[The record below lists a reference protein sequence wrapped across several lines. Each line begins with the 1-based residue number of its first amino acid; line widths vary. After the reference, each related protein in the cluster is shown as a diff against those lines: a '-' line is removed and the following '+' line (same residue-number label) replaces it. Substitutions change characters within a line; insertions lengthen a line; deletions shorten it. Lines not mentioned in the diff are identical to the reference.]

1 MLCRKTQW
9 GHSHNHSYLST
20 AMYIIIH
27 LMPDQNLLENDHCN
41 TKIPIF
47 IFNKVFLQESILF

>member
-1 MLCRKTQW
+1 MLCRRIQL

-27 LMPDQNLLENDHCN
+27 LMPDQNLLENDHCK

-47 IFNKVFLQESILF
+47 IFNKVFLQES